1 MDGVLPFEK
10 AEIERSI
17 GERFAAVVR
26 AVPDRPAVRLGGR
39 VTTYAHLDALSG
51 RFARA
56 FSACLGGA
64 SADEPPPIALLIEPG
79 ELLFAAMLGAL
90 RAGRSYV
97 PLDPRLPA
105 ARLSAIASGLDA
117 AVLVAAERQ
126 RDAARDLAGARGE
139 TRWAEE
145 IAAGGSTEA
154 SDAPVPPDALA
165 YVLFTSGSTGVPKG
179 VMQSHRNVLHSV
191 RKLATALAIRPDD
204 RLALL
209 ASVSVGAS
217 VSDVF
222 GALLLGAAVC
232 PYDLGGDGLRRLPR
246 FLANEAITICHCVP
260 SVFRSFSAT
269 LDGSDDLSRLRI
281 VRLGGEP
288 IFASDFD
295 LFRNRFPRSCA
306 FHLGFGATE
315 MNVIRH
321 WAAGHETP
329 WPGGTPLGHA
339 VDETEVVLL
348 DEQGRETDGEGEIA
362 VRARTLA
369 LGYWKDPA
377 ATADAFLAV
386 PGRPGWRL
394 FRTGDLGR
402 FLPDGCLLH
411 AGRRDARLKVRGHRV
426 ETTEVESALLDVAG
440 VREAV
445 AGGLETPRGTRLAA
459 WVVRSP
465 DKPPA
470 LSLLRRSL
478 AERLPASLWPST
490 FVFLDALPRTPSGKI
505 DRAALPP
512 PSSGRPPLETPF
524 VTPRDSMEEAA
535 VSAFRE
541 ALDLS
546 RVGADD
552 DFFELGGDSLAAVT
566 ALSAASD
573 ALGVELSAA
582 DLIEAPTPAALAA
595 RARRSGGSTET
606 APVALEDGSR
616 TPVFIVPGGAGDRE
630 NVFGARS
637 IARST
642 GGGFPFFCFRPG
654 PAPHPPAPV
663 LAERFLEQLR
673 TAAPRGPYALVGDC
687 VGGTI
692 AFEMGRRLREAGASV
707 LLVALLDAPF
717 PTPARRRRV
726 WLSHRAP
733 AAVRLVGR
741 LSYFRRRLAY
751 HLSVLR
757 TMSRGRADYVLH
769 MGRVGARGL
778 LAEGHHWERIG
789 RRASYVAAAAAWDPA
804 PYDGRLVVIESAEGE
819 RRGFSAAW
827 SRLARS
833 GCEIVRVPGS
843 HADFFLDHGAEAAAA
858 LRRALEAAELS
869 SPESLVSSS

>member
-1 MDGVLPFEK
+1 MDALPFEK

-17 GERFAAVVR
+17 GERFARIAR
-26 AVPDRPAVRLGGR
+26 AVPDRPAVRESATGR
-39 VTTYAHLDALSG
+39 LTTYAELDALSA

-56 FSACLGGA
+56 FADRLGTA
-64 SADEPPPIALLIEPG
+64 SAERPIALLADPG
-79 ELLFAAMLGAL
+79 ALLFAAMLGAL
-90 RAGRSYV
+90 RAGRVYV

-105 ARLSAIASGLDA
+105 ARLSAIASALDA
-117 AVLVAAERQ
+117 AVLVAGNAQ
-126 RDAARDLAGARGE
+126 CDAARSLAGGRADTWR
-139 TRWAEE
+139 AEE
-145 IAAGGSTEA
+145 IAAGAPASA
-154 SDAPVPPDALA
+154 SDAPVSSDALA

-179 VMQSHRNVLHSV
+179 VMQSHRNVLHNV

-232 PYDLGGDGLRRLPR
+232 PWDLAGDGLRRLPR
-246 FLANEAITICHCVP
+246 FLAAEAITICHSVP

-321 WAAGHETP
+321 WAAGHDTP
-329 WPGGTPLGHA
+329 WPGGTPLGYA

-348 DEQGRETDGEGEIA
+348 DEQGRETPQGAEGEIA

-369 LGYWKDPA
+369 LGYWKDPV
-377 ATADAFLAV
+377 ATAAAFLPV
-386 PGRPGWRL
+386 PDRPGWRQ

-402 FLPDGCLLH
+402 RLPDGCLLH
-411 AGRRDARLKVRGHRV
+411 AGRKDARLKVRGHRV
-426 ETTEVESALLDVAG
+426 ETAEVESALLEVAG

-459 WVVRSP
+459 WVVRRP
-465 DKPPA
+465 ENPPT
-470 LSLLRRSL
+470 LSALRRSL
-478 AERLPASLWPST
+478 EERLPASLRPST
-490 FVFLDALPRTPSGKI
+490 FVFLDALPRTPSGKV

-512 PSSGRPPLETPF
+512 PPAGRPPLETPF
-524 VTPRDSMEEAA
+524 AAPRDPMEEAA

-541 ALDLS
+541 ALDLA

-582 DLIEAPTPAALAA
+582 DLIAAPTPSALAA
-595 RARRSGGSTET
+595 RARRSGGSTEI
-606 APVALEDGSR
+606 APIALEEGTR
-616 TPVFIVPGGAGDRE
+616 TAVFVVPGGAGDRE

-642 GGGFPFFCFRPG
+642 GGGFPFYCFRPG

-663 LAERFLEQLR
+663 LAARFLRQLR
-673 TAAPRGPYALVGDC
+673 EAAPEGPYALVGDC

-692 AFEMGRRLREAGASV
+692 AFEMARRLRETGAPV
-707 LLVALLDAPF
+707 ALLALLDAPF
-717 PTPARRRRV
+717 PTPGRRRRV
-726 WLSHRAP
+726 WLSRRAP
-733 AAVRLVGR
+733 AAVRLLER
-741 LSYFRRRLAY
+741 FSYFRRRLAH

-757 TMSRGRADYVLH
+757 QMPRGRAGYVLR

-778 LAEGHHWERIG
+778 LAEGYHWERVR
-789 RRASYVAAAAAWDPA
+789 RRASYVAAAAAWDPG
-804 PYDGRLVVIESAEGE
+804 PFDGRLLVIESEEGE

-827 SRLARS
+827 KRLARG

-843 HADFFLDHGAEAAAA
+843 HADFFLEHGVEAAAA
-858 LRRALEAAELS
+858 LRRALEGAG
-869 SPESLVSSS
+869 VSSS